1 MASTNKTPGL
11 ELSQFLATDKPSWLG
26 DYNSDMSKID
36 TGYTSIKAEAEGAAG
51 DATNAKNIANNAV
64 ATANN
69 AVATANSAA
78 SAVNNL
84 STNINGWVTYT
95 FPNPNVSK
103 FTSYSLIAVYNTT
116 LQIISMYGSIN
127 SNSPFSAGEVLFVLP
142 EIIRP
147 KSDIYIYSP
156 GYIATSGANANS
168 AINIILT
175 ATNGNVI
182 LNSAATTENNFR
194 MTCFLTMSGWGTT

>member
-1 MASTNKTPGL
+1 MASTNKTTGL

-64 ATANN
+64 AK
-69 AVATANSAA
+69 ANSAT
-78 SAVNNL
+78 SAVNEL

-103 FTSYSLIAVYNTT
+103 FTTYSVIAVYNTA
-116 LQIISMYGSIN
+116 LQIISLYGSIN
-127 SNSPFSAGEVLFVLP
+127 TNSPLSTGEVLFVLP

-147 KSDIYIYSP
+147 KSNIYIYSP
-156 GYIATSGANANS
+156 GYISTSGANANS
-168 AINIILT
+168 AINIVLN
-175 ATNGNVI
+175 ATNGNAV

-194 MTCFLTMSGWGTT
+194 MTCFLAMSGWGTT